1 MEARD
6 ARVAEY
12 GIPALLAHTWK
23 LVDAQDGEADSALNE
38 IDQSL
43 RLANDAIVQPVFLR
57 HCAFLALSDL
67 AVRGGRLAQHS
78 LDVGDGII

>member
-23 LVDAQDGEADSALNE
+23 LVDAQDGEADSALDE

-43 RLANDAIVQPVFLR
+43 RLSYDTVI
-57 HCAFLALSDL
+57 
-67 AVRGGRLAQHS
+67 
-78 LDVGDGII
+78 